1 MLFFPMTIKFI
12 ATKCLT
18 SIGECKAFKVLYLS
32 LKKKV
37 RKKEKEKATIAL
49 PKWNFYLW
57 TRVLIKTILK
67 KQNWTVK
74 VTNNILQEPCSQG
87 SLF

>member
-49 PKWNFYLW
+49 PRWNFYLR
-57 TRVLIKTILK
+57 TYVLVKTILK
-67 KQNWTVK
+67 KQSWTFK
-74 VTNNILQEPCSQG
+74 VTNNIPQEPCSQG

>member
-49 PKWNFYLW
+49 PK
-57 TRVLIKTILK
+57 
-67 KQNWTVK
+67 
-74 VTNNILQEPCSQG
+74 
-87 SLF
+87 

>member
-18 SIGECKAFKVLYLS
+18 SIGECKAYKVLYLS
-32 LKKKV
+32 FKKKLE
-37 RKKEKEKATIAL
+37 KKKKKKATIAL

-57 TRVLIKTILK
+57 TCVLVKTILK
-67 KQNWTVK
+67 KQSRTVK
-74 VTNNILQEPCSQG
+74 VTNNIPQEPCSQG